1 MQLTHVPIVVRDQ
14 DQALAFYTDVLGFE
28 KRADYQ
34 LPGRPRWLT
43 VGVKGESL
51 EFILVQGEANV
62 DLGVGPEAGSG
73 GHHIAFACTDC
84 QHDYETLK
92 ARGVNFSVGN
102 YTKPIK
108 QAWGTSVTFK
118 DADGNMFALVQANIV
133 GKVFTAV
140 SRLRGVTDGFEGA

>member
-1 MQLTHVPIVVRDQ
+1 MQLTHVPIVVHDQ
-14 DQALAFYTDVLGFE
+14 DRALAFYTDVLGFE

-34 LPGRPRWLT
+34 QPGRPRWLT
-43 VGVKGESL
+43 VGLKGDDL
-51 EFILVQGEANV
+51 EFILVQGDASV
-62 DLGVGPEAGSG
+62 DLGLGPEAGSG
-73 GHHIAFACTDC
+73 GHHIAFASTDC
-84 QHDYETLK
+84 ERDYEALN

-118 DADGNMFALVQANIV
+118 DVDGNMLALVQPTIV

-140 SRLRGVTDGFEGA
+140 SRLTR

>member
-43 VGVKGESL
+43 IGRKGERL
-51 EFILVQGEANV
+51 EFILVQGDARV
-62 DLGVGPEAGSG
+62 DLGLGPEAGSG
-73 GHHIAFACTDC
+73 GHHIALTTTNCE
-84 QHDYETLK
+84 QDYETLK
-92 ARGVNFSVGN
+92 ARGVNFTVGN

-108 QAWGTSVTFK
+108 QAWGSSVTLK
-118 DADGNMFALVQANIV
+118 DPDGNMFALVEPNIV

-140 SRLRGVTDGFEGA
+140 SRLRR

>member
-34 LPGRPRWLT
+34 QPGRPRWLT
-43 VGVKGESL
+43 IGVKGETL

-62 DLGVGPEAGSG
+62 DLGLGPEAGSG
-73 GHHIAFACTDC
+73 GHHIAFATTDC
-84 QHDYETLK
+84 QQDFESLT

-102 YTKPIK
+102 YTEPIK
-108 QAWGTSVTFK
+108 QAWGTVVTFK
-118 DADGNMFALVQANIV
+118 DGDGNLLTLVQPNIV

-140 SRLRGVTDGFEGA
+140 SRLRR